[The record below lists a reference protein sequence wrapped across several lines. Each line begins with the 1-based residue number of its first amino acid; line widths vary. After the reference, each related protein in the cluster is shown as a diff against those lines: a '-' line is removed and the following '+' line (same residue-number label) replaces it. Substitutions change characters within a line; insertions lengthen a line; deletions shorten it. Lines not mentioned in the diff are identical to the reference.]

1 MYFTRKPAQGT
12 TLIRS
17 GLHHDASSTRNAW
30 NDKPFRGCATTG
42 LPLMPPSL
50 PGPGSRADQT
60 LSLNM
65 RLIAH
70 HELQGFGGIGEGMA
84 LQLAGDRRILWLA
97 HESAPKNFTGV
108 DVTHPRPP
116 RRPGAGRWWLP
127 GTREGDEAPPPQR
140 LDPKFD
146 AGFRAHNTNVFPQ
159 RPDRAYVG
167 YIDGGAVILDIADK
181 AHPRL
186 VGRWQN
192 SPPFNG
198 FTHTVLP
205 LFDRNLLIVSDECIK
220 DNGFDWPKL
229 VWVLDARMESNPVP
243 ISTLPPAPQA
253 AFARRGGRFGAHNL
267 HENLPVPT

>member
-97 HESAPKNFTGV
+97 PQPAPQNFTGV
-108 DVTHPRPP
+108 DVTDPRQP
-116 RRPGAGRWWLP
+116 RVVVQTELPHAKVRSNSLDVVGDVMAVAYQTQKPGLTP
-127 GTREGDEAPPPQR
+127 
-140 LDPKFD
+140 
-146 AGFRAHNTNVFPQ
+146 AGF
-159 RPDRAYVG
+159 D
-167 YIDGGAVILDIADK
+167 
-181 AHPRL
+181 
-186 VGRWQN
+186 
-192 SPPFNG
+192 
-198 FTHTVLP
+198 
-205 LFDRNLLIVSDECIK
+205 LFDV
-220 DNGFDWPKL
+220 G
-229 VWVLDARMESNPVP
+229 VP
-243 ISTLPPAPQA
+243 EQA
-253 AFARRGGRFGAHNL
+253 MHIAHFAASG
-267 HENLPVPT
+267 PDS